1 MSFSIAY
8 PYFFVL
14 FCVLLGVAY
23 SFFLYRKKQDSF
35 EKTGIFWTVAILRA
49 LSVATLAFM
58 LLSPIFRNLQNKE
71 EKPTIAFLI
80 DNSASQKQAFS
91 AGAAQRYQKEM
102 NNLMTRLGED
112 FTVRPYHFGEF
123 LSDTV
128 DYSFTQNTTDISGN
142 LDNLIESFD
151 SENLG
156 AIVLASDGIYNIGS
170 DPSLQS
176 SDFPG
181 SIYTVGVG
189 DTTIQKDAAV
199 SRVFA
204 NKTVYLNDKFSI
216 RSDLSVYAGKGNSL
230 QISIYSHSAGRVVA
244 SKNITA
250 NSGRYASSIE
260 TIISASRA
268 GLQRYS
274 VRISKLDGERNI
286 ANNVQ
291 DVFVEVLDN
300 KEKILIL
307 ANAPHP
313 DIAAIKQSLSIN
325 KNYKITVAT
334 VNNLTVR
341 PADYN
346 LIFLHNLPSARFN
359 ANTLI
364 SQAKKAGVSICYIV
378 GHQTAL
384 PLFNKTQNALQITA
398 RGANQ
403 SNALAKRNMDFSYFN
418 LSIPKEINFPPL
430 STPFGNFKSGPNT
443 QTLFNQSIGSVNTDY
458 PLWIMQTGA
467 RAKTAVIAG
476 EGLWRWK
483 MYDYKQHKNFK
494 IVEEL
499 ITKTAQFLS
508 VKNDKRK
515 FRLTT
520 SKGLYNETDAINFDA
535 ELYNEGYEL
544 VNTPDV
550 QLEIKNADGKVMSY
564 TMNKEGNS
572 YAINVGSLAKGSYSY
587 KAYTQFNGKTYSEYG
602 KLKVVEQNIEDV
614 NTTANFAMLKQL
626 AENHNGEF
634 VSNNN
639 IASLYDKIKKNKNIK
654 TILRSELTTFPLIDK
669 KWLFFL
675 LFVLLALEWFLRKRF
690 GTY

>member
-1 MSFSIAY
+1 MRFSIAY
-8 PYFFVL
+8 PYIFVL
-14 FCVLLGVAY
+14 FCILLGLAY
-23 SFFLYRKKQDSF
+23 AFFLYRKKQEQF
-35 EKTGIFWTVAILRA
+35 ENNKIFWAVAAMRT
-49 LSVATLAFM
+49 LSVSILAFL

-80 DNSASQKQAFS
+80 DNSASQKHAFKS
-91 AGAAQRYQKEM
+91 TDSVGYK
-102 NNLMTRLGED
+102 NGIKDLMSKLGEAYN
-112 FTVRPYHFGEF
+112 VKAYHFGEY
-123 LSDTV
+123 LTDTLKY
-128 DYSFTQNTTDISGN
+128 DYKQKATDISSN
-142 LDNLIESFD
+142 LENLVQSYD
-151 SENLG
+151 SENLA
-156 AIVLASDGIYNIGS
+156 AIVMASDGIYNLGS
-170 DPSLQS
+170 NPSLKT
-176 SDFPG
+176 SDFAG
-181 SIYTVGVG
+181 SIYTIGVG

-216 RSDLSVYAGKGNSL
+216 RSDISVYAGQGKGL
-230 QISIYSHSAGRVVA
+230 KVSIYSHSAGRVVA
-244 SKNITA
+244 SKSIRA
-250 NSGRYASSIE
+250 NSMRYASSIE
-260 TIISASRA
+260 TVIDANRA
-268 GLQRYS
+268 GLHRYS
-274 VRISKLDGERNI
+274 VRIGKLDGERNI

-313 DIAAIKQSLSIN
+313 DIATLKEALSIN

-334 VNNLTVR
+334 ASNLTVR

-346 LIFLHNLPSARFN
+346 LIILHNLPSPRFN
-359 ANTLI
+359 ANSVI
-364 SQAKKAGVSICYIV
+364 DQAKKAGVSICYIV

-384 PLFNKTQNALQITA
+384 PLLNKQQNALQIAA
-398 RGANQ
+398 RGQNQ
-403 SNALAKRNMDFSYFN
+403 SNALAKRNNNFSYFN

-430 STPFGNFKSGPNT
+430 STPFGNFKAGPNT
-443 QTLFNQSIGSVNTDY
+443 QTLFFQGIGSVRTDY
-458 PLWIMQTGA
+458 PLWILQTGA

-515 FRLTT
+515 FRLST
-520 SKGLYNETDAINFDA
+520 SKSLYNETDAINFDA

-544 VNTPDV
+544 INTPDV
-550 QLEIKNADGKVMSY
+550 QLELKDSTGKIINH

-572 YAINVGSLAKGSYSY
+572 YSINIGSMAKGRYDY

-602 KLKVVEQNIEDV
+602 KLQVVAQNIEDI
-614 NTTANFAMLKQL
+614 NTTADFGMLKQL

-634 VSNNN
+634 VFSNN
-639 IASLYDKIKKNKNIK
+639 IASLYDKIKNDKNVK

-669 KWLFFL
+669 KWLFFI

>member
-8 PYFFVL
+8 PYIFVL

-23 SFFLYRKKQDSF
+23 SFFLYRKKQDGF
-35 EKTGIFWTVAILRA
+35 EKKGIFWTTAILRA
-49 LSVATLAFM
+49 LSVATLAFL

-80 DNSASQKQAFS
+80 DNSASQKQAFP
-91 AGAAQRYQKEM
+91 AGAAQRYQEEM
-102 NNLMTRLGED
+102 NNLMTQLSED
-112 FTVRPYHFGEF
+112 FTVRPYHFGEY

-128 DYSFTQNTTDISGN
+128 DYSFQQNMTDISGN

-156 AIVLASDGIYNIGS
+156 AIVLASDGIYNVGS
-170 DPSLQS
+170 DPSLKS

-216 RSDLSVYAGKGNSL
+216 RSDLSVYAGKGKNL
-230 QISIYSHSAGRVVA
+230 QISIYSHTAGRVVA

-250 NSGRYASSIE
+250 NSGRFATSIE
-260 TIISASRA
+260 TVISASRA

-384 PLFNKTQNALQITA
+384 PLLNKTQNALQISP
-398 RGANQ
+398 RGQSQ
-403 SNALAKRNMDFSYFN
+403 SNALAKRNLDFSYFN

-430 STPFGNFKSGPNT
+430 STPFGGFKAGPNT
-443 QTLFNQSIGSVNTDY
+443 QTLFRQAIGSVNTDY

-550 QLEIKNADGKVMSY
+550 QLEIKNTDAKVMSY

-572 YAINVGSLAKGSYSY
+572 YAINVGSLSKGSYSY

-614 NTTANFAMLKQL
+614 NTTADFAMLKQL
-626 AENHNGEF
+626 ADNHNGEF
-634 VSNNN
+634 VSSNN

-669 KWLFFL
+669 KWLFFI
-675 LFVLLALEWFLRKRF
+675 LFLLLALEWFLRKRF

>member
-1 MSFSIAY
+1 MVYAI
-8 PYFFVL
+8 
-14 FCVLLGVAY
+14 
-23 SFFLYRKKQDSF
+23 FLYRKKQDKF
-35 EKTGIFWTVAILRA
+35 EKKGIYWLVAAMRTLA
-49 LSVATLAFM
+49 VSTLAFL

-80 DNSASQKQAFS
+80 DNSASQKHAFKNID
-91 AGAAQRYQKEM
+91 AATYKNGLNDLIAKLEVDY
-102 NNLMTRLGED
+102 N
-112 FTVRPYHFGEF
+112 VKPYHFGEY
-123 LSDTV
+123 LNDTL
-128 DYSFTQNTTDISGN
+128 DYKYNQKATDISSS
-142 LDNLIESFD
+142 LENLIQSYD
-151 SENLG
+151 SENL
-156 AIVLASDGIYNIGS
+156 AAVVMASDGIYNLGS
-170 DPSLQS
+170 NPSLKP
-176 SDFPG
+176 SDFAG
-181 SIYTVGVG
+181 SIYTIGVG
-189 DTTIQKDAAV
+189 DTNIQRDAAI

-216 RSDLSVYAGKGNSL
+216 RSDISVFAGQGKGL
-230 QISIYSHSAGRVVA
+230 QISIYSHTAGRVVA
-244 SKNITA
+244 SKSVTA
-250 NSGRYASSIE
+250 NSNRYASSIE
-260 TIISASRA
+260 TVVNASRA
-268 GLQRYS
+268 GLHRYS
-274 VRISKLDGERNI
+274 VRISKLNGERNI

-313 DIAAIKQSLSIN
+313 DIATLKQALSIN

-334 VNNLTVR
+334 ADKLTVR

-346 LIFLHNLPSARFN
+346 LIILHNLPSPRFN
-359 ANTLI
+359 ANTVI
-364 SQAKKAGVSICYIV
+364 NQAKKASVSICYIV

-384 PLFNKTQNALQITA
+384 PLLNKQQSALQISA
-398 RGANQ
+398 RGASH
-403 SNALAKRNMDFSYFN
+403 SNALPKRNNNFSYFN
-418 LSIPKEINFPPL
+418 LTVPKTLNFPPL
-430 STPFGNFKSGPNT
+430 STPFGNFKAGPNT
-443 QTLFNQSIGSVNTDY
+443 QTLYYQRIGSVSTDY

-483 MYDYKQHKNFK
+483 MYDYKQHKNYK

-515 FRLTT
+515 FRLST
-520 SKGLYNETDAINFDA
+520 SKSLYNQTDAINFDA

-544 VNTPDV
+544 INTPDV
-550 QLEIKNADGKVMSY
+550 QLELKSSEGKVIDY

-572 YAINVGSLAKGSYSY
+572 YSINIGSLGAGNYNY

-602 KLKVVEQNIEDV
+602 KLKVVAQNIEDL
-614 NTTANFAMLKQL
+614 NTTADFGMLKQL
-626 AENHNGEF
+626 AENNSGAF
-634 VSNNN
+634 VGSNN
-639 IASLYDKIKKNKNIK
+639 IASLYDKIKADKNVK

-675 LFVLLALEWFLRKRF
+675 IFILLALEWFLRKRF
-690 GTY
+690 GAY

>member
-1 MSFSIAY
+1 
-8 PYFFVL
+8 
-14 FCVLLGVAY
+14 VAY
-23 SFFLYRKKQDSF
+23 SFFLYRKKQDGF
-35 EKTGIFWTVAILRA
+35 EKKGIFWTTAILRA
-49 LSVATLAFM
+49 LSVATLAFL

-80 DNSASQKQAFS
+80 DNSASQKQAFP
-91 AGAAQRYQKEM
+91 AGAAQRYQEEM
-102 NNLMTRLGED
+102 NNLMTQLSED
-112 FTVRPYHFGEF
+112 FTVRPYHFGEY

-128 DYSFTQNTTDISGN
+128 DYSFQQNMTDISGN

-156 AIVLASDGIYNIGS
+156 AIVLASDGIYNVGS
-170 DPSLQS
+170 DPSLKS

-216 RSDLSVYAGKGNSL
+216 RSDLSVYAGKGKNL
-230 QISIYSHSAGRVVA
+230 QISIYSHTAGRVVA

-250 NSGRYASSIE
+250 NSGRFATSIE
-260 TIISASRA
+260 TVISASRA

-384 PLFNKTQNALQITA
+384 PLLNKTQNALQISP
-398 RGANQ
+398 RGQSQ
-403 SNALAKRNMDFSYFN
+403 SNALAKRNLDFSYFN

-430 STPFGNFKSGPNT
+430 STPFGGFKAGPNT
-443 QTLFNQSIGSVNTDY
+443 QTLFRQAIGSVNTDY

-550 QLEIKNADGKVMSY
+550 QLEIKNTDAKVMSY

-572 YAINVGSLAKGSYSY
+572 YAINVGSLSKGSYSY

-614 NTTANFAMLKQL
+614 NTTADFAMLKQL
-626 AENHNGEF
+626 ADNHNGEF
-634 VSNNN
+634 VSSNN

-669 KWLFFL
+669 KWLFFI
-675 LFVLLALEWFLRKRF
+675 LFLLLALEWFLRKRF

>member
-1 MSFSIAY
+1 VSFSIAY

>member
-1 MSFSIAY
+1 VSFSIAY
-8 PYFFVL
+8 PYIFVL

-23 SFFLYRKKQDSF
+23 SFFLYRKKQDGF

-91 AGAAQRYQKEM
+91 AGAAQQYQKEM

-230 QISIYSHSAGRVVA
+230 QISIYSHSTGRVVA

-313 DIAAIKQSLSIN
+313 DIAAIKQALSIN

-364 SQAKKAGVSICYIV
+364 NQAKKAGVSICYIV

-384 PLFNKTQNALQITA
+384 PLYNKTQNALQITA

-430 STPFGNFKSGPNT
+430 STPFGSFKSGPNT

-669 KWLFFL
+669 KWLFFI

>member
-1 MSFSIAY
+1 MAF
-8 PYFFVL
+8 
-14 FCVLLGVAY
+14 
-23 SFFLYRKKQDSF
+23 SFFLYRKAQDKF
-35 EKTGIFWTVAILRA
+35 EKKGIYWAVAIFRA
-49 LSVATLAFM
+49 LAVATLAFL

-80 DNSASQKQAFS
+80 DNSASQKHAFKS
-91 AGAAQRYQKEM
+91 IDKARYQKEL
-102 NNLMTRLGED
+102 NNLMEKLGED
-112 FTVRPYHFGEF
+112 YVVKPYHFGEY
-123 LSDTV
+123 LNDTL
-128 DYSFTQNTTDISGN
+128 DYKYNQKATDISSS
-142 LDNLIESFD
+142 LDNLIQSYD
-151 SENLG
+151 SENL
-156 AIVLASDGIYNIGS
+156 AAVVMASDGIYNIGS
-170 DPSLQS
+170 NPSLQS
-176 SDFPG
+176 TDFSG
-181 SIYTVGVG
+181 SVYTIGVG
-189 DTTIQKDAAV
+189 DTTIQKDASV

-216 RSDLSVYAGKGNSL
+216 RSDIAVYAGQGKGL

-244 SKNITA
+244 SKSVTA
-250 NSGRYASSIE
+250 NSMRYASSIE
-260 TIISASRA
+260 TIVNASRA
-268 GLQRYS
+268 GLHRYS

-313 DIAAIKQSLSIN
+313 DIATIKKALSIN

-334 VNNLTVR
+334 ADKLTVR

-346 LIFLHNLPSARFN
+346 LILLHNLPSARFN
-359 ANTLI
+359 ANTVI
-364 SQAKKAGVSICYIV
+364 DQAKKAGVSICYVV

-384 PLFNKTQNALQITA
+384 PLLNKHQNALQISA
-398 RGANQ
+398 RGQ
-403 SNALAKRNMDFSYFN
+403 SHSNALAKRNNNFSYFN

-430 STPFGNFKSGPNT
+430 STPFGNFKAGPNT
-443 QTLFNQSIGSVNTDY
+443 QTLFYQGIGNVSTNY

-515 FRLTT
+515 FRLST
-520 SKGLYNETDAINFDA
+520 SKGLYNQTDAINFDA

-544 VNTPDV
+544 INTPDV
-550 QLEIKNADGKVMSY
+550 QLELKDSAGKIIDY

-572 YAINVGSLAKGSYSY
+572 YSINIGSLGKGRYSY

-602 KLKVVEQNIEDV
+602 KIRVVAQNIEDM
-614 NTTANFAMLKQL
+614 NTTADFGMLKQL
-626 AENHNGEF
+626 AENNSGEF
-634 VSNNN
+634 VFSNQ
-639 IASLYDKIKKNKNIK
+639 ISSLYDKIKKDKNVK

-675 LFVLLALEWFLRKRF
+675 LFVLLAAEWFLRKRF